1 MSSKA
6 ETAVNTVDLRLD
18 GHERECALRYEF
30 IERRLDE
37 GSKKFLR
44 IEKMLWGLYGLV
56 AVAVAYMKI
65 V

>member
-30 IERRLDE
+30 MERRLDE

-56 AVAVAYMKI
+56 AVAVAYMK
-65 V
+65 VV